1 MEVWLLAEEQKA
13 TTGTFFSEIFNKGK
27 LDLRASPTEN
37 GVKNKVNSKRLK
49 IFWVI
54 STIPLRI

>member
-1 MEVWLLAEEQKA
+1 M
-13 TTGTFFSEIFNKGK
+13 FFFEIFNKGK
-27 LDLRASPTEN
+27 LDLRVSFIEN

-54 STIPLRI
+54 FIIFLRI